1 MVAEDVDAAR
11 LLKYTYT
18 KSRIV
23 DHNLDDADLES
34 RCPLDN
40 GRHVTTRPRS
50 FLGKLDLLPLELI
63 TGVLLALDLPTL
75 TAFRRVNQ
83 SAMNIVDILRP
94 YSMIV
99 RHCPNVLRAV
109 LSIEAT
115 SYDCQSLFETLSTSK
130 CITCGRFG
138 GYLYLITCER
148 VCYYCYT
155 SHPAFLPIPVT
166 RAAQATGRTRKDLK
180 RLPHIRS
187 LPGKYTNWEKSSKV
201 RGLLW
206 DQRAIMGDS
215 SGTSAQK
222 LAERSRKQDFTT
234 RETVRFMSIISAP
247 CFGPAGSTVDWGF
260 WCVRCRDGPGT
271 AGQFRVKFT
280 KDAILDH
287 IAGHESQGTAKQ

>member
-1 MVAEDVDAAR
+1 MATEDVDAAR
-11 LLKYTYT
+11 LAKYAYIR
-18 KSRIV
+18 SRII
-23 DHNLDDADLES
+23 DHTLDDADLES

-40 GRHVTTRPRS
+40 GRHATHHPRS
-50 FLGKLDLLPLELI
+50 SLGQLDLLPPELI

-83 SAMNIVDILRP
+83 SAMNLVDTLRP
-94 YSMIV
+94 YSMIF

-115 SYDCQSLFETLSTSK
+115 SYDCQSLFETLCTSK
-130 CITCGRFG
+130 CAACGRFG
-138 GYLYLITCER
+138 GYLYLATCER

-187 LPGKYTNWEKSSKV
+187 LPGKYTAWEKSSKG
-201 RGLLW
+201 RRLLW
-206 DQRAIMGDS
+206 DQRAVMGDS
-215 SGTSAQK
+215 SETAAHK
-222 LAERSRKQDFTT
+222 LAESLRQRDHTT
-234 RETVRFMSIISAP
+234 RESSRFMSIISAP
-247 CFGPAGSTVDWGF
+247 CFGPAGSPVDWGF
-260 WCVRCRDGPGT
+260 WCVECRDGPRT

-280 KDAILDH
+280 KDSILDH
-287 IAGHESQGTAKQ
+287 IRGHES